1 MGGREKETETDR
13 ERGRERE
20 DTKID
25 TEMTMSTQ
33 LKPLSDSA
41 FQEFEKKSAKGEEM
55 KVE

>member
-1 MGGREKETETDR
+1 
-13 ERGRERE
+13 
-20 DTKID
+20 
-25 TEMTMSTQ
+25 MTMSTQ